1 MNHRGVWL
9 TAAVLA
15 VIVLLAQV
23 AGAST
28 RNETA
33 SLATSVSA
41 EVTGTAATVSLPEQ
55 ASSLAREKSANG
67 IATANE
73 SITDAIADRART
85 TEKAEA
91 TEKTE
96 TTEDEMND
104 MPANPPAKAPR
115 DGTTGARP
123 GWGCGDTNHKH
134 SGHPGRHD
142 ATPPAGCVK
151 P

>member
-1 MNHRGVWL
+1 MNHRGAWL

-28 RNETA
+28 RNESA
-33 SLATSVSA
+33 SLATSASISGELA
-41 EVTGTAATVSLPEQ
+41 GTTGAVTLSEQ
-55 ASSLAREKSANG
+55 ASATASEKSANG

-73 SITDAIADRART
+73 AIADRET
-85 TEKAEA
+85 AEN
-91 TEKTE
+91 E
-96 TTEDEMND
+96 TTETEEV
-104 MPANPPAKAPR
+104 AVSARAAAPK
-115 DGTTGARP
+115 DTTSASGTRP

-134 SGHPGRHD
+134 SGPPGRPS
-142 ATPPAGCVK
+142 ATPPPGCTK

>member
-1 MNHRGVWL
+1 MNHRGAWL

-28 RNETA
+28 SNESA
-33 SLATSVSA
+33 SLATSASISA
-41 EVTGTAATVSLPEQ
+41 ELAGTAAAVTLPEQ
-55 ASSLAREKSANG
+55 ASATASEKSANG

-73 SITDAIADRART
+73 AIAGRET
-85 TEKAEA
+85 AEN
-91 TEKTE
+91 E
-96 TTEDEMND
+96 TTETNEV
-104 MPANPPAKAPR
+104 AVSARAAAPK
-115 DGTTGARP
+115 DTTSASGTRP

-134 SGHPGRHD
+134 SGPPGRPG
-142 ATPPAGCVK
+142 ATPPPGCTK

>member
-28 RNETA
+28 REETA
-33 SLATSVSA
+33 SLATTATVSA
-41 EVTGTAATVSLPEQ
+41 ELADTAASVSLPEQ
-55 ASSLAREKSANG
+55 ASATASEKSENG
-67 IATANE
+67 MASANE
-73 SITDAIADRART
+73 AIADRET
-85 TEKAEA
+85 AEN
-91 TEKTE
+91 E
-96 TTEDEMND
+96 TTETNEV
-104 MPANPPAKAPR
+104 AVSAQAAAPK
-115 DGTTGARP
+115 DSTSASGTRP

-134 SGHPGRHD
+134 SGPPGRPG
-142 ATPPAGCVK
+142 ATPPPGRAK

>member
-28 RNETA
+28 REETA
-33 SLATSVSA
+33 SLATTATATVSA
-41 EVTGTAATVSLPEQ
+41 ELADTAASASLPEQ
-55 ASSLAREKSANG
+55 ASATASEKSANG
-67 IATANE
+67 IASANK
-73 SITDAIADRART
+73 AMADRETA
-85 TEKAEA
+85 AN
-91 TEKTE
+91 E
-96 TTEDEMND
+96 TTETNEV
-104 MPANPPAKAPR
+104 AVSAQAAAPK
-115 DGTTGARP
+115 DGTSASGTRP

-134 SGHPGRHD
+134 SGPPGRPG
-142 ATPPAGCVK
+142 ATPPLGCTK